1 MRKSALFAFVVGC
14 FVSFSIGVGS
24 AAADNGPHLKGQGL
38 TPDTCAACH
47 RAHTGK
53 APYNLKENQEA
64 LCFTCHGST
73 GTGSNLDV
81 QDGVGYSG
89 TARSGGA
96 AGALRGGGF
105 KYALINTSEPKPVR
119 TETGKLV
126 EATIPALGT
135 SELKETTS
143 AHSVD
148 ESSQIAWGNGA
159 ISATSEMG
167 KSINLSCGSCHDPH
181 GNGNY
186 RILRP
191 IPVASGAASPGV
203 TIPDATTKVYTTTNY
218 WASWD
223 TNQMEFQYKISEWCS
238 TCHTRLLAAS
248 GSGNANSG
256 DATYTY
262 RHRTSYTKE
271 EYEKSPPPKA
281 KPNCIQCHVSHGT
294 DATMG
299 ENSSGVPFPNGVVGK
314 GTSFLLRLDNRGVC
328 QTCHNK

>member
-1 MRKSALFAFVVGC
+1 MRHSAFLALVGC
-14 FVSFSIGVGS
+14 AVLLSVGVGT
-24 AAADNGPHLKGQGL
+24 AAADNGPHVKGQGL

-64 LCFTCHGST
+64 LCFTCHGTT

-89 TARSGGA
+89 AARAGGA
-96 AGALRGGGF
+96 TGALRGGGF
-105 KYALINTSEPKPVR
+105 KYALINTSEPKPVYNAEGR
-119 TETGKLV
+119 LA

-143 AHSVD
+143 AHSVN
-148 ESSQIAWGNGA
+148 ESSQVAWGNGP

-167 KSINLSCGSCHDPH
+167 KSISLTCGSCHDPH

-191 IPVASGAASPGV
+191 IPTEAGTKTEV

-223 TNQMEFQYKISEWCS
+223 TNQMEFEYKISEWCS
-238 TCHTRLLAAS
+238 QCHTRLLAGS

-256 DATYTY
+256 DAMYTY
-262 RHRTSYTKE
+262 RHRTSYTKQ

-281 KPNCIQCHVSHGT
+281 KPNCVQCHVAHGT

-299 ENSSGVPFPNGVVGK
+299 ENSSHVAYPNGVVGK
-314 GTSFLLRLDNRGVC
+314 ETSFLLRLDNRGVC